1 MSSFVWPEHTVNSG
15 SPETGEAV
23 WYAKPGI
30 SPEQSCAVS
39 GFLMKEKN
47 GTVPCGRELYTQYP
61 IY

>member
-30 SPEQSCAVS
+30 FPEQSCAVS

-47 GTVPCGRELYTQYP
+47 GQCRV
-61 IY
+61 